1 MGRGSPEGAA
11 SEGADSPGEAA
22 SPVTAAPAQDPAG
35 PDPGRAARLERLRTR
50 LAGRGAARR
59 EFDSGGRGAR
69 ERRASQGA
77 SAAGPEPT
85 CPRTAGPPERLERVE
100 TAVGPAWA
108 RVERFGPGATHG
120 AWTLQEAF
128 DADPDTWALLTGQ
141 PELAGV
147 HAGDAVYLDTE
158 TTGLAGGVGTFVWM
172 VGLGRFLADGGF
184 EVWQGYLPGP
194 EAEVPFL
201 TAVAERIA
209 AAGSI
214 VSFFGR
220 SYDQHRLLDR
230 LRVHGLASPFEERPH
245 LDLFAPLRRLVGD
258 SLPNHKLQTL
268 ERALCAHERVDDLP
282 GAAAPEAWFDSLA
295 GRAHRMEGVFRHNLE
310 DVLSLAT
317 LHGAG
322 GRALAGQR
330 ASGEV
335 LEGCPDRRR
344 LGLGSAALERRDPAR
359 AATLVGEVP
368 PGEAALAWRWLE
380 LRTRALARTGQVAL
394 ARRTLALEGEL
405 FEPEDESS
413 ARGAVEA
420 ALLRARLE
428 LRAGAFEEARG
439 ALARARQR
447 LAAAGPRTVGL
458 TRRLDALEARV
469 PGRV

>member
-1 MGRGSPEGAA
+1 M
-11 SEGADSPGEAA
+11 
-22 SPVTAAPAQDPAG
+22 
-35 PDPGRAARLERLRTR
+35 
-50 LAGRGAARR
+50 
-59 EFDSGGRGAR
+59 
-69 ERRASQGA
+69 
-77 SAAGPEPT
+77 
-85 CPRTAGPPERLERVE
+85 
-100 TAVGPAWA
+100 GPAWA
-108 RVERFGPGATHG
+108 RIERFGPGATHG
-120 AWTLQEAF
+120 TWALQEAF
-128 DADPDTWALLTGQ
+128 DAEPDTWALLTGQ
-141 PELAGV
+141 PELASV
-147 HAGDAVYLDTE
+147 HARDAVYLDTE

-230 LRVHGLASPFEERPH
+230 LRVHGLPSPFEGRLH

-268 ERALCAHERVDDLP
+268 ERGLCGHERVDDLP

-330 ASGEV
+330 ANGEA
-335 LEGCPDRRR
+335 LAGCPDRRR

-359 AATLVGEVP
+359 AAALIGERP
-368 PGEAALAWRWLE
+368 PAEAGLAWRWLE
-380 LRTRALARTGQVAL
+380 LRSRALARTGQDAL
-394 ARRTLALEGEL
+394 ARRALELEGEL
-405 FEPEDESS
+405 FEPEDEPS

-420 ALLRARLE
+420 ALLRTRLE
-428 LRAGAFEEARG
+428 LRAGEVQQATL
-439 ALARARQR
+439 ALARARRR
-447 LAAAGPRTVGL
+447 LAAAGSRTVGL
-458 TRRLDALEARV
+458 ARRLEALEVRV
-469 PGRV
+469 QGRA